1 MFAQAETVRLRR
13 YRRWMPQWI
22 VLLALAIVG
31 WLLLTVVGGIALGR
45 LLALAERR
53 RSRPLV
59 APARIIEPWRGR
71 TRPSRR

>member
-1 MFAQAETVRLRR
+1 
-13 YRRWMPQWI
+13 
-22 VLLALAIVG
+22 VLLALAVVG

-53 RSRPLV
+53 RSKLLV

-71 TRPSRR
+71 TRPGRR